1 MTPAGSSAYVIGS
14 EPKPGN
20 VYLVEERRPK
30 VSFELLD
37 QELSAGYEG
46 LIVTRDYP
54 KKLVSEHGIGDSKM
68 LWLTNLVG
76 DGRIN
81 PTAIGILMSQ
91 VRNFIEGSRNTV
103 VVLDGLDYLITLNTF
118 DRMLQFMH
126 QLRDSVVTNDCILIV
141 PMDPRTVGQR
151 ELALLERC
159 MEPII
164 PRAEGDAQ
172 EESAISSGE
181 SGVLR
186 LLDAHPR

>member
-1 MTPAGSSAYVIGS
+1 VTPAGSSAYVIGS